1 MGRTLAPIQRNGP
14 WLHEHTLLTREF
26 GTCGLQIS
34 HSYGNREVVV
44 KFFSQNDGSMV
55 AVSNAANILGDLE
68 FKMLTFVLIIELLY
82 RELGKEWVNS
92 EIDSL

>member
-1 MGRTLAPIQRNGP
+1 M
-14 WLHEHTLLTREF
+14 
-26 GTCGLQIS
+26 
-34 HSYGNREVVV
+34 
-44 KFFSQNDGSMV
+44 